1 MLAPSRK
8 ANSILDKRSVVDK
21 YSVLNSN
28 EAPRDRVTRRSGTFT
43 MANAKDATD
52 QYTDLL
58 WEGVQKRLPYTDL
71 SNSPCAFSEAPAE
84 GIFSIFSRV
93 CRGRESLT
101 IAHATALTRIAAH
114 GPPAATKDAA
124 EIAKKALENY
134 KSQFGERFCT
144 TFWRPGST

>member
-1 MLAPSRK
+1 MELAPISK
-8 ANSILDKRSVVDK
+8 FLPFAPIQKKSV
-21 YSVLNSN
+21 
-28 EAPRDRVTRRSGTFT
+28 
-43 MANAKDATD
+43 DATD

-58 WEGVQKRLPYTDL
+58 WEGVQTRLPYTDL

-144 TFWRPGST
+144 TFWRPGSTSNVLSGLKQKKWQF